1 MSAADGE
8 RLLDDPVWSCLT
20 TRHARFAHGDA
31 LARRYLGTISPIGAL
46 SGVTPAHVAALE
58 ALVDVDDDVGLI
70 GPNVQ
75 SLPANWENLY
85 ASRLFQMI
93 RPERS
98 PLPETDAPISTLG
111 ASDVPEILELVAL

>member
-1 MSAADGE
+1 MFCICPRTAL
-8 RLLDDPVWSCLT
+8 RLSSTASCARRTSGFLT

-70 GPNVQ
+70 GPNLQ
-75 SLPANWENLY
+75 ALPANWENLY

-98 PLPETDAPISTLG
+98 PLP
-111 ASDVPEILELVAL
+111 